1 MCTSIIFS
9 PNKHY
14 FGRNFDYEISYGQEV
29 TITPRN
35 FNLEFR
41 KLKNIQ
47 THYAMIGIAD
57 VADNYP
63 LYFDAANEKGLGM
76 AGLAYA
82 GNAYYQEEIPGKD
95 NVTSFEIIPWI
106 LGQAQNIDEAKNL
119 LKNANVV
126 NISFTKNMP
135 TSPLHWLLADK
146 SGKSIVVEPDKD
158 GLHIYDNPAGV
169 LTNNPTF
176 PKQLFNL
183 NNYQEVSPSVHKNT
197 LAPGLKLDNYSRA
210 LASHNLPGGMD
221 SSSRF
226 VRATFAKFHAPANS
240 TTEEETVNN
249 YFHILHAVEQPK
261 GLDEV
266 APNSYEYTIYTDCAN
281 LEDGLFY
288 YTTYDNK
295 QINQVN
301 MNKENLDSSNLI
313 CYKMNDKIKF
323 NKQN

>member
-9 PNKHY
+9 PKNHY

-29 TITPRN
+29 AITPRN
-35 FNLEFR
+35 YDLKFR
-41 KLKNIQ
+41 KLDNLK
-47 THYAMIGIAD
+47 THYAMVGIAD
-57 VADNYP
+57 VADEDP

-76 AGLAYA
+76 AGLAYS
-82 GNAYYQEEIPGKD
+82 GNAYYQEVDPAKD
-95 NVTSFEIIPWI
+95 NVTSFEIIPWV
-106 LGQAQNIDEAKNL
+106 LGQAQNIEEAKTL

-126 NISFTKNMP
+126 NISFAPNLP

-183 NNYQEVSPSVHKNT
+183 NNYQEVSPSFPKNT

-226 VRATFAKFHAPANS
+226 VRATFSKFHAPTDATN
-240 TTEEETVNN
+240 EEETINN

-266 APNSYEYTIYTDCAN
+266 SDNTFEYTIYTDCTN
-281 LEDGLFY
+281 LEKGLFY
-288 YTTYDNK
+288 YTTYNNK
-295 QINQVN
+295 QINQID

-313 CYKMNDKIKF
+313 CFKMNNKTIF